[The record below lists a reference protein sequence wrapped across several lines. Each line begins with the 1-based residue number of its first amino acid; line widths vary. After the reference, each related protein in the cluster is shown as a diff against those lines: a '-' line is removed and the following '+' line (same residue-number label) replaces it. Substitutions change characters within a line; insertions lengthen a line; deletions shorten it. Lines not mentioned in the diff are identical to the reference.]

1 MVTES
6 MTRISSGC
14 NLPTG
19 PLVVVREVFS
29 MRRDVLVL
37 ILVALLI
44 LIPQPAPVRAA
55 SCWYVLGF
63 EALHDQIPRSLVI
76 A

>member
-1 MVTES
+1 
-6 MTRISSGC
+6 
-14 NLPTG
+14 
-19 PLVVVREVFS
+19 

-55 SCWYVLGF
+55 SRWYVLGF